1 MMRKLE
7 LRQLALTFLQ
17 EIWATL
23 GGDGAALPRVE
34 LEGSGDLPAAFAVSD
49 LAAATIASA
58 GLAISELVAVSNG
71 SASVQSV
78 QVDRRRASFWFGT
91 SLQPQGWSMPPTWDP
106 LAGDY
111 ATVDGWIRLHTNA
124 PHHREAALAVVQAPA
139 DKARVAAAVSQW
151 RADELERAIID
162 QGGCAAAMRP
172 LDAWREH
179 PQGRSVAGE
188 PLLWWEETNRAHA
201 RSRKVAPGRP
211 LTGIRV
217 LDLTRVLAGPV
228 ATRFLAGFGAEVLRI
243 DPPWWDEPAFVPEVV
258 LGKRCARLDLRAPDG
273 RERFFGLLRG
283 ADVLV
288 HGYRPEALARLGL
301 GVETRREA
309 RPGLIDVSLD
319 AYGWTGPWCG
329 RRGFDSLVQMSSGI
343 ADEGMRRFGKDRP
356 TPLPV
361 QALDHATGYLMAAA
375 VVRGLT
381 RRLTTDCG
389 WAARTSLAKVAA
401 FLSGAPGPS
410 SGPFRPKE
418 TDDFQRELEVTSWGP
433 ALRLKPPVVVEGA
446 PMKWD
451 FPAAALGSSTAAWRA
466 AP

>member
-1 MMRKLE
+1 
-7 LRQLALTFLQ
+7 
-17 EIWATL
+17 
-23 GGDGAALPRVE
+23 
-34 LEGSGDLPAAFAVSD
+34 
-49 LAAATIASA
+49 
-58 GLAISELVAVSNG
+58 
-71 SASVQSV
+71 
-78 QVDRRRASFWFGT
+78 
-91 SLQPQGWSMPPTWDP
+91 MPPTWDP

-124 PHHREAALAVVQAPA
+124 PHHREAALAVVEAPA

-258 LGKRCARLDLRAPDG
+258 LGKRCTRLDLRAPDG

-301 GVETRREA
+301 GVGNAPGSKARADRCLARRLRLDRTMVRPARVRQPRSNEQRHRRRGDAPFWKGPPDAPAGAGA
-309 RPGLIDVSLD
+309 RPCDRVPDGGRSRARPDEKAHDGLRMGS
-319 AYGWTGPWCG
+319 
-329 RRGFDSLVQMSSGI
+329 
-343 ADEGMRRFGKDRP
+343 AD
-356 TPLPV
+356 LP
-361 QALDHATGYLMAAA
+361 
-375 VVRGLT
+375 R
-381 RRLTTDCG
+381 
-389 WAARTSLAKVAA
+389 
-401 FLSGAPGPS
+401 
-410 SGPFRPKE
+410 
-418 TDDFQRELEVTSWGP
+418 
-433 ALRLKPPVVVEGA
+433 
-446 PMKWD
+446 
-451 FPAAALGSSTAAWRA
+451 
-466 AP
+466 

>member
-1 MMRKLE
+1 MAT
-7 LRQLALTFLQ
+7 QALSFLQ
-17 EIWATL
+17 QIWATL
-23 GGDGAALPRVE
+23 AGDAAALWRVE

-49 LAAATIASA
+49 LAAATIAGA
-58 GLAISELVAVSNG
+58 GLAVSDLLAVSNG
-71 SASVQSV
+71 SACV
-78 QVDRRRASFWFGT
+78 QVDRRLASFWFGT
-91 SLQPQGWSMPPTWDP
+91 SLQPQGWSTPPLWDP

-124 PHHREAALAVVQAPA
+124 PHHREAALAVVGEAG

-151 RADELERAIID
+151 RADELERAVVN

-172 LDAWREH
+172 LICWREH
-179 PQGRSVAGE
+179 PQGRCVAGE
-188 PLLWWEETNRAHA
+188 PLLWCEETDPERAP
-201 RSRKVAPGRP
+201 SRQVAPGRP

-243 DPPWWDEPAFVPEVV
+243 DPPWWDEPAVVPEVV
-258 LGKRCARLDLRAPDG
+258 LGKRCARLDLRSPDG
-273 RERFFGLLRG
+273 RERFLGLLRG

-288 HGYRPEALARLGL
+288 HGYRPDALARLGL
-301 GVETRREA
+301 GSETRRQA

-329 RRGFDSLVQMSSGI
+329 RRGFDSLVQMSAGI

-381 RRLTTDCG
+381 RRITTGRGCE
-389 WAARTSLAKVAA
+389 ARTSLAKVAA
-401 FLSGAPGPS
+401 FLSGAPVHS
-410 SGPFRPKE
+410 ASGPLRPKGA
-418 TDDFQRELEVTSWGP
+418 DDFQTEVEVTSWGP
-433 ALRLKPPVVVEGA
+433 ALRLKPPLVVEGA

-451 FPAAALGSSTAAWRA
+451 RPAAALGSSTSASWAAL
-466 AP
+466 

>member
-1 MMRKLE
+1 M
-7 LRQLALTFLQ
+7 
-17 EIWATL
+17 
-23 GGDGAALPRVE
+23 
-34 LEGSGDLPAAFAVSD
+34 
-49 LAAATIASA
+49 
-58 GLAISELVAVSNG
+58 
-71 SASVQSV
+71 
-78 QVDRRRASFWFGT
+78 
-91 SLQPQGWSMPPTWDP
+91 
-106 LAGDY
+106 
-111 ATVDGWIRLHTNA
+111 
-124 PHHREAALAVVQAPA
+124 
-139 DKARVAAAVSQW
+139 
-151 RADELERAIID
+151 
-162 QGGCAAAMRP
+162 
-172 LDAWREH
+172 
-179 PQGRSVAGE
+179 
-188 PLLWWEETNRAHA
+188 
-201 RSRKVAPGRP
+201 
-211 LTGIRV
+211 
-217 LDLTRVLAGPV
+217 GPV

-243 DPPWWDEPAFVPEVV
+243 DPPSWDEPAVVPEVV
-258 LGKRCARLDLRAPDG
+258 LGKRCARLDLRTPDG
-273 RERFFGLLRG
+273 RARFLGLLRE

-288 HGYRPEALARLGL
+288 HGYRPDALARLGL

-319 AYGWTGPWCG
+319 AYGWTGQWCG

-401 FLSGAPGPS
+401 FLSGAPAHS
-410 SGPFRPKE
+410 ASGPFRPKE

-433 ALRLKPPVVVEGA
+433 TLRLKPPVVVEGA

-466 AP
+466 AL

>member
-1 MMRKLE
+1 M
-7 LRQLALTFLQ
+7 
-17 EIWATL
+17 
-23 GGDGAALPRVE
+23 
-34 LEGSGDLPAAFAVSD
+34 
-49 LAAATIASA
+49 
-58 GLAISELVAVSNG
+58 
-71 SASVQSV
+71 
-78 QVDRRRASFWFGT
+78 
-91 SLQPQGWSMPPTWDP
+91 WDP
-106 LAGDY
+106 FAGDY

-124 PHHREAALAVVQAPA
+124 PHHREAALAVVGEAG

-151 RADELERAIID
+151 RADELERAVVKR
-162 QGGCAAAMRP
+162 GGCAAAMRP

-188 PLLWWEETNRAHA
+188 PLLWWEETDPEHA
-201 RSRKVAPGRP
+201 RSPRVAPGRP

-288 HGYRPEALARLGL
+288 HGYRPDALARLGL
-301 GVETRREA
+301 GSETRRQA

-329 RRGFDSLVQMSSGI
+329 RRGFDSLVQMSAGI

-381 RRLTTDCG
+381 RRITTGRGCE
-389 WAARTSLAKVAA
+389 ARTSLAKVAA
-401 FLSGAPGPS
+401 FLSGAPVHS
-410 SGPFRPKE
+410 ASGPFRPKE
-418 TDDFQRELEVTSWGP
+418 ADDFQTEVEVTSWGP
-433 ALRLKPPVVVEGA
+433 ALRLKPPLVVEGA

-451 FPAAALGSSTAAWRA
+451 FPAAALGSSTSASWAAL
-466 AP
+466 

>member
-1 MMRKLE
+1 MSLPGE
-7 LRQLALTFLQ
+7 LQHPALSFLR
-17 EIWATL
+17 EIWNTL
-23 GGDGAALPRVE
+23 GGSSAALRRVE
-34 LEGSGDLPAAFAVSD
+34 IDGGGELPAAFAVSD
-49 LAAATIASA
+49 LAAATIAAA
-58 GLAISELVAVSNG
+58 GLAVSDLVAVSNG
-71 SASVQSV
+71 SPCV
-78 QVDRRRASFWFGT
+78 QVDRRLASFWFGT
-91 SLQPQGWSMPPTWDP
+91 SLQPQGWSMPPVWDP

-124 PHHREAALAVVQAPA
+124 PQHREAALAVVGEAS
-139 DKARVAAAVSQW
+139 DKARVVAAVSQW
-151 RADELERAIID
+151 RADELESAVVKR
-162 QGGCAAAMRP
+162 GGCAAAMRP

-188 PLLWWEETNRAHA
+188 PLLWWEETDPEHA
-201 RSRKVAPGRP
+201 RSPRVAPGRP

-288 HGYRPEALARLGL
+288 HGYRPDALARLGL
-301 GVETRREA
+301 GSEMRRQA

-329 RRGFDSLVQMSSGI
+329 RRGFDSLVQMSAGI

-381 RRLTTDCG
+381 RRITTGRGCE
-389 WAARTSLAKVAA
+389 ARTSLAKVAA
-401 FLSGAPGPS
+401 LLSGAPAHS
-410 SGPFRPKE
+410 ASGPFRPKGA
-418 TDDFQRELEVTSWGP
+418 DDFQREVEVTSWGS
-433 ALRLKPPVVVEGA
+433 ALRLKPPLVVEGA

-451 FPAAALGSSTAAWRA
+451 FPAAALGSSTAAWPGA
-466 AP
+466 L